1 MRLQL
6 ILLISFV
13 FNSSIAYAVDDKSKT
28 NNGKATTFSEES
40 KSFFAL
46 NCYAA
51 NYIFLQYIIKSN
63 KNYYEIKTKLE
74 KQIEFFGKSSIVNMK
89 KENIDDKTFENMN
102 ELNLKYFNSALPSN
116 NKIDF
121 KGILWQELHQCNIKF
136 ESLRHE

>member
-6 ILLISFV
+6 ILLISIFC
-13 FNSSIAYAVDDKSKT
+13 NSSIAYAVDEASKT

-46 NCYAA
+46 KCYAA

-63 KNYYEIKTKLE
+63 KNYYGIKTKLE
-74 KQIEFFGKSSIVNMK
+74 KRLEFFGKSSIMNMK
-89 KENIDDKTFENMN
+89 KENIDEKTFEYMN
-102 ELNLKYFNSALPSN
+102 ELNLKYLNATLPSN

-121 KGILWQELHQCNIKF
+121 NGILWQELRQCNIKF